1 MQAQSCKEVLTTKTR
16 GKTNSK
22 KISTLEL
29 SVVLSALFMNLEIS
43 RSYCSKESPT
53 LLIPLA
59 TETISAGFPSPAED
73 YIELGIDLNQH
84 LIKNSIS
91 TFFLRV
97 SGNSMNKAG
106 IYNNDLLIIDRSIN
120 PYPGHI
126 VVAILDGEFTL
137 KRLVKEHDIYYLKA
151 DKENYP
157 AINLYQY
164 LDVQIWGVATYSIHE
179 LKK

>member
-1 MQAQSCKEVLTTKTR
+1 MSLK
-16 GKTNSK
+16 S
-22 KISTLEL
+22 
-29 SVVLSALFMNLEIS
+29 S
-43 RSYCSKESPT
+43 RSSPEEKPSQ

-59 TETISAGFPSPAED
+59 EEKIAAGFPSPAED
-73 YIELGIDLNQH
+73 YIELGVDLNKY
-84 LIKNSIS
+84 LIKNPIS

-120 PYPGHI
+120 PNPGHI

-137 KRLVKEHDIYYLKA
+137 KRLIKEQDKYYLKA

-157 AINLYQY
+157 TINLNEYI
-164 LDVQIWGVATYSIHE
+164 DIQIWGVAIYSIHE
-179 LKK
+179 LKKSNI